1 MNKFNLT
8 DYVDNIRQLAA
19 AEGVEAVEAVNH
31 FIVNLSTMS
40 DFHHGAGNLNFRE
53 LGQQW
58 NSLSYKVRNKQ
69 RADAI
74 EAVKNY
80 GTTTTTR
87 GGF

>member
-8 DYVDNIRQLAA
+8 DYVDNINQLAA
-19 AEGVEAVEAVNH
+19 AEEVEAVESVNH

-58 NSLSYKVRNKQ
+58 NSLNYKVRNKQ
-69 RADAI
+69 RADTI
-74 EAVKNY
+74 EAIKNHSVKSA
-80 GTTTTTR
+80 TR